1 MLHDPE
7 IYDSPMEFTPERFN
21 GDDAEI
27 AKVTDLVFG
36 FGRRLCPGRNFAE
49 GTLFANI
56 ATALATC
63 RILPGKN
70 EKGEEVLPK
79 YAYTSGI
86 IRYVFH
92 SSIAAVCAIVHC
104 VNLASIVA
112 FRDRMRL
119 LCYRALHKRLLCLL
133 KHQ

>member
-7 IYDSPMEFTPERFN
+7 IYDSPMEFIPERFN
-21 GDDAEI
+21 GDDTEI

-86 IRYVFH
+86 IRYV
-92 SSIAAVCAIVHC
+92 SIRVLRALVRLLIASIAA
-104 VNLASIVA
+104 
-112 FRDRMRL
+112 FRNRMQL